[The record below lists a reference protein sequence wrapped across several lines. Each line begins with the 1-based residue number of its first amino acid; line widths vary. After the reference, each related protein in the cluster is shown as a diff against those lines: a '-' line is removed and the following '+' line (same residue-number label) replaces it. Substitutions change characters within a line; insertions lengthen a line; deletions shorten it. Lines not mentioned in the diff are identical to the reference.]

1 MATRVLAAPTVA
13 DNCSGSLPAAR
24 SDWRNGD
31 ADSMSARDASD
42 PTTDAGLL
50 SSRCFPNSQ
59 SIDQPLAVEG
69 ESIYEGL
76 DLGFLVPCTRRLT

>member
-1 MATRVLAAPTVA
+1 MATRVLPAPTDA
-13 DNCSGSLPAAR
+13 DNSSGSLPAAR

-31 ADSMSARDASD
+31 ADSMSARDAYD

-59 SIDQPLAVEG
+59 SIYQPLVVEG

-76 DLGFLVPCTRRLT
+76 GRTFVLLG